1 MPCGGELIIGASL
14 QPKSFAERP
23 EGNDLTQTL
32 GGNARGK
39 FMPYYEY
46 KCAKCGATFT
56 VMRSMAEQ
64 ERLGQIKCPECASK
78 QVVRVYSPVLVRTSK
93 KA

>member
-1 MPCGGELIIGASL
+1 
-14 QPKSFAERP
+14 
-23 EGNDLTQTL
+23 
-32 GGNARGK
+32 
-39 FMPYYEY
+39 MPYYEY